1 MNCPICGAEAR
12 NSTPVD
18 YDGLVVECRDCGV
31 YEVPDVVLNALI
43 RLDFA
48 AREAALKRAK
58 EAESVEARPS
68 ISRECL

>member
-12 NSTPVD
+12 NSTPAD